1 MKNGVLMALLSSFV
15 FSVMNVLV
23 KEASVTI
30 PSAEIAFYRGLIGTI
45 LVVAIMRQQRIAF
58 SRKGIPMLAFRGM
71 MGGLYMLA
79 FFYTLAK
86 LPLTDA
92 SILAQMAPIFVIVL
106 SALFLKEKISR
117 KSIGLLLVVFLGAFV
132 LLKPNAYSSYSVFAI
147 VGLLSALF
155 SAAASIS
162 IRYLSKKHSSYEIV
176 FYFTVTSM
184 LVAIPFMMNHYVS
197 PNWREGMLL
206 LLIGIVSLIGQLFL
220 TKAFTHENA
229 IVVQVV
235 SYFGLMLNAMFGYLL
250 WGETPDAVTVAGGL
264 LIVAGCIGLSF
275 SKPGRSA
282 DKTGNN
288 AFTNTRKEEKDDK
301 RGNVL

>member
-1 MKNGVLMALLSSFV
+1 MKNGVLMALLSAFV

-23 KEASVTI
+23 KEASATI
-30 PSAEIAFYRGLIGTI
+30 PSAEIAFYRGLIGTLLI
-45 LVVAIMRQQRIAF
+45 VAMMRQQRIAF
-58 SRKGIPMLAFRGM
+58 SRKGVPMLAFRGM

-92 SILAQMAPIFVIVL
+92 SILAQLAPIFVIVL

-117 KSIGLLLVVFLGAFV
+117 NSIWLLLVVFLGAFI

-162 IRYLSKKHSSYEIV
+162 IRYLSKKHSAYEIV

-184 LVAIPFMMNHYVS
+184 LVAIPFMMKHYVS
-197 PNWREGMLL
+197 PNWREVALL

-220 TKAFTHENA
+220 TKAFTHESA

-250 WGETPDAVTVAGGL
+250 WGETPDAATITGGL
-264 LIVAGCIGLSF
+264 LIIAGCIGLSLWKPGHSAEAAA
-275 SKPGRSA
+275 SKPSLIA
-282 DKTGNN
+282 
-288 AFTNTRKEEKDDK
+288 AKEEKDDK
-301 RGNVL
+301 RGNLL